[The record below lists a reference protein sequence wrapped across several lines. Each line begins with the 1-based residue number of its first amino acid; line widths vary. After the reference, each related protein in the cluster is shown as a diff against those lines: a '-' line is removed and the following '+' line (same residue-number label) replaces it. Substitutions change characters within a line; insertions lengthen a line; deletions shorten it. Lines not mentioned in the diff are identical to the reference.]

1 MSSGL
6 VSRRSGSMKSR
17 LSRKFESKVFG
28 GARAEK
34 RYNSRMA
41 SDTHVSSF
49 LPYILRQWRWIITIL
64 VFTTFASAAASLLPW
79 PVKILVD
86 YGLGSARVPDGLASV
101 FDRLSVLR
109 TTTSLILFAAAA
121 SLALFALSSV
131 LTVALSVSWSIAG
144 QRMVYDVAGDVFA
157 RLQRL
162 SLLFHS
168 RRSVGD
174 SMSRLM
180 EDTWCIYTLA
190 DG

>member
-1 MSSGL
+1 MRGMRAIQTALFS
-6 VSRRSGSMKSR
+6 
-17 LSRKFESKVFG
+17 G

-34 RYNSRMA
+34 RYNGRMA
-41 SDTHVSSF
+41 ADTHVSSF
-49 LPYILRQWRWIITIL
+49 LPYILRQWRWIVTIL
-64 VFTTFASAAASLLPW
+64 IFTTLASAAASLQPW

-86 YGLGSARVPDGLASV
+86 YGLGSAAVPGGLASV
-101 FDRLSVLR
+101 LDRLGVPR
-109 TTTSLILFAAAA
+109 TTTSLILCAAAA
-121 SLALFALSSV
+121 SLALFALNSA
-131 LTVALSVSWSIAG
+131 LTVALSVSWSMAG

-162 SLLFHS
+162 SVLFHS

-190 DG
+190 D